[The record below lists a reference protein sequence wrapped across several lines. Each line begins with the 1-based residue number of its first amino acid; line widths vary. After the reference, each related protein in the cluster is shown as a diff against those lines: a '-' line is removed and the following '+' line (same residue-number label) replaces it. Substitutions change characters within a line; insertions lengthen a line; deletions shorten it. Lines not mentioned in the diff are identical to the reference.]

1 VLFSNIPDNRIMR
14 LDEDDDHV
22 SVFRQW
28 SMNSNGNTIDREG
41 RLINC
46 EHSGWWITRTKRDDS
61 ITIIA
66 DSQNSK
72 KLNLPN
78 NDVVASDGSIWFTD
92 LAYLWHRRFWRASTK
107 RGWPRMCGRPSGLK
121 RGVRPD
127 ESR

>member
-1 VLFSNIPDNRIMR
+1 MLFSNIPDNRIMR

-92 LAYLWHRRFWRASTK
+92 LAYLIYGIVGSGA
-107 RGWPRMCGRPSGLK
+107 PPPSGAGPVCAAA
-121 RGVRPD
+121 RRV
-127 ESR
+127 